1 MRRLHD
7 LWRRGRTAARN
18 ATPDAELLDHFA
30 RHGDHAAFAELVDRL
45 GPLVYGA
52 CRRLLPNP
60 ADVEDAF
67 QATFLVLVRRADTL
81 AGRSVGPWLHRVA
94 LWTARRFRQRN
105 ARAAAGLPGAPALPA
120 TAPGHAR
127 PAAS

>member
-7 LWRRGRTAARN
+7 LWRRGRRAGRGAV
-18 ATPDAELLDHFA
+18 PDAELLGRFV
-30 RHGDHAAFAELVDRL
+30 RHADHAAFAELVDRL

-67 QATFLVLVRRADTL
+67 QATFILLLRPTKPPN
-81 AGRSVGPWLHRVA
+81 S
-94 LWTARRFRQRN
+94 FRLSLSCFDI
-105 ARAAAGLPGAPALPA
+105 G
-120 TAPGHAR
+120 
-127 PAAS
+127 